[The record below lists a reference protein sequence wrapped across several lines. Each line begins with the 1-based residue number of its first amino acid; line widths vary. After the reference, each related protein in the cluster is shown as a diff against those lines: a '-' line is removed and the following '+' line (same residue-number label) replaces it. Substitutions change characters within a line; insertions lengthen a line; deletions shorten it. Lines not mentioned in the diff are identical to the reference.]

1 LLKNKEIRGM
11 KSVFPQEVVAHW
23 PALAG
28 TWPVLERV
36 ADAESSANPF
46 YPPADQRYNALKLC
60 SLEQVRA
67 VILGQDPYHGP
78 GQAHGLAFS
87 VPRGTPL
94 PPSLKNIFKELQTDQ
109 GGPLRTSSD
118 LSDWA
123 QQGVLLLNTAWTVA
137 PGAPGS
143 HARWGWSDPVQAVL
157 RAVAEQEKPVVFV
170 AWGNAAQ
177 KEVAHLDLRRHALL
191 ASAHPSP
198 LGAYRGFWGSRPFG
212 KINDHLLAWGRLP
225 VQWNG
230 YL

>member
-1 LLKNKEIRGM
+1 MN
-11 KSVFPQEVVAHW
+11 SAFPKEVVAKW
-23 PALAG
+23 PCLAG
-28 TWPVLERV
+28 TWSVLERV
-36 ADAESSANPF
+36 AEAESSAHAF
-46 YPPADQRYNALKLC
+46 YPPANQRYNALKLC
-60 SLEQVRA
+60 PLDHVRA

-78 GQAHGLAFS
+78 GQAHGMAFS
-87 VPRGTPL
+87 VPAGTPL

-109 GGPLRTSSD
+109 GGPLRTSGD
-118 LSDWA
+118 LTDWA
-123 QQGVLLLNTAWTVA
+123 QQGVLLLNSAWTVG

-143 HARWGWSDPVQAVL
+143 HAGWGWSEPVQAVL
-157 RAVAEQEKPVVFV
+157 QAIAEQEKPVVFV

-177 KEVAHLDLRRHALL
+177 KEVASLDLRRHALL

-212 KINDHLLAWGRLP
+212 KINDQLLAWGRLP